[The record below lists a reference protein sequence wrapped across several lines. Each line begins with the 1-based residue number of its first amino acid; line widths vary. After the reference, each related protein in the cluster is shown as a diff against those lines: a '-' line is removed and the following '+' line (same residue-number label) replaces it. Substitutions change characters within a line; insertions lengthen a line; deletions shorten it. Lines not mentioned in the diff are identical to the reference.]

1 MRKIVQQGF
10 TLIELMIVITIIGIL
25 AAIAIP
31 NYMSY
36 TGRAQATE
44 AISVTSG
51 LRSDIALWL
60 WEYKALPNAAAVA
73 STGYLGSQAG
83 AIEGKYISDR
93 QITIAASTGMISV
106 PFDNGVVAGKTAT
119 LTPIVDLTNGTQ
131 VTGWQCG
138 GSAIE
143 YLPTSCR

>member
-1 MRKIVQQGF
+1 MRRATGF

-44 AISVTSG
+44 AIAVTSG
-51 LRSDIALWL
+51 LRSDIALWV

-73 STGYLGSQAG
+73 STGYLGSQAA
-83 AIEGKYISDR
+83 AIEGKYISDK
-93 QITIAASTGMISV
+93 QVMITAGTGMISV
-106 PFDNGVVAGKTAT
+106 PFDKGVVAGKTAT
-119 LTPIVDLTNGTQ
+119 LMPTINLVNSSQ
-131 VTGWQCG
+131 VISWQCG

-143 YLPTSCR
+143 YLPTSCQ